1 MIDAPSNAALR
12 SRQLSGIKPQIF
24 ASPAHHAVID
34 NLTRT
39 TKWHFSLSPLSMNGD
54 HDLTLMPPVMFVMV
68 DAATLSYK
76 PLSKRAAFHCSNS
89 ADSQLRP

>member
-1 MIDAPSNAALR
+1 
-12 SRQLSGIKPQIF
+12 
-24 ASPAHHAVID
+24 
-34 NLTRT
+34 
-39 TKWHFSLSPLSMNGD
+39 MNGD